1 MQTPQ
6 TPSRLSLGIKRVL
19 VLKVNGHN
27 SFRQFQFHQLIM
39 TQHHK
44 RSLHAEPTC
53 PKEVFLRLG
62 GDTFIVSGVLLFN
75 GVLHY
80 HTNPSSPMLSPLT
93 RCSRLCPMGHTGKP
107 RQTRYWLNE
116 RSTHYWEGLQS
127 QGKWSW
133 LCCCK
138 FLAISPILSLDLLLA
153 TGFSCHESEYH
164 ILKKKKKKGINIL
177 YHIGKVRISSLSHFQ
192 EKQQIN

>member
-1 MQTPQ
+1 
-6 TPSRLSLGIKRVL
+6 
-19 VLKVNGHN
+19 
-27 SFRQFQFHQLIM
+27 M

-75 GVLHY
+75 GALHY

-164 ILKKKKKKGINIL
+164 ILKKKKKKESTFYIIL
-177 YHIGKVRISSLSHFQ
+177 GKSEFLPFLISKRSNRLTNSLALSI
-192 EKQQIN
+192 QISLGHTKRKHQTKS